1 MNTEQINRFDELMRE
16 KLSSYEAEPDMDLLP
31 EVHARKNRFLTI
43 RNLQKLI
50 IILALLGA
58 GALGG
63 YFIFNATSAQQDNKT
78 PMSKET
84 APAGKSQ
91 LESSVNSYN
100 NHGRK
105 VYLNSVVYGGNG
117 KHKGKGAAASND
129 FGTNSSTQTINNQ
142 SVQNKAVSAGNNLIH
157 AAQTNKVT
165 NYMPLALAKTTD
177 TNPTGSTSPVEMA
190 EEPSACGAKFTYY
203 TNYDGTVQFTPI
215 VTAANQVLQYQ
226 WNFGDGTKSSKNS
239 PKHTYYKA
247 GSYAVVLTVINKQS
261 GCQAEY
267 AQLVTINQETKYTTT
282 KINGTVFASA
292 DYAKHLQVDLLEYNY
307 LNNDYE
313 WVQSTFTNTKGFYEF
328 SEVAAGNYLILTAS
342 YKNYL
347 PTFYGN
353 NVDKNYASTLSIFA
367 DDYSEL
373 SGYDIQLSSSP
384 YADNTRTNITDTSK
398 TILLVFDENNNPVA
412 SIEVSKNG
420 NTQGGNL
427 PDGNYKLVNP
437 STGESA
443 GDFEVS
449 KGQGKIKT
457 PDASGVGSGGNHG
470 LTQSQLSL
478 VPNPAI
484 NSVTVG
490 LSNAE
495 NASIEITIVNN
506 QGAVIKRQIIPSGS
520 QKESID
526 VSGLSPGNYYV
537 IAKQNGITITKT
549 MVKSIDNSK

>member
-50 IILALLGA
+50 IILALLVA

-63 YFIFNATSAQQDNKT
+63 YFIFNTTNAQHDNKT
-78 PMSKET
+78 PMSRE
-84 APAGKSQ
+84 AEPASKNKW
-91 LESSVNSYN
+91 ESATNLHHN
-100 NHGRK
+100 LGRK
-105 VYLNSVVYGGNG
+105 VYLNSGVYGDNG
-117 KHKGKGAAASND
+117 QHKGTIASNYLSV
-129 FGTNSSTQTINNQ
+129 NSPIQTVTKQ
-142 SVQNKAVSAGNNLIH
+142 SVQNKGISVTNTLNH
-157 AAQTNKVT
+157 NAQTDKVT
-165 NYMPLALAKTTD
+165 DEMPLTLVKTTD
-177 TNPTGSTSPVEMA
+177 THPTGSTLPTA
-190 EEPSACGAKFTYY
+190 IDEEQLACDAKFTYY
-203 TNYDGTVQFTPI
+203 SNYDGTVQFTPI
-215 VTAANQVLQYQ
+215 VTATTHTVQYQ
-226 WNFGDGTKSSKNS
+226 WNFGDGMKSSKNS
-239 PKHTYYKA
+239 PKHTYNKA
-247 GSYAVVLTVINKQS
+247 GHYAVVLTVINKQN
-261 GCQAEY
+261 GCKAEY
-267 AQLVTINQETKYTTT
+267 AQLVTINKETKYTTT

-328 SEVAAGNYLILTAS
+328 SEVAAGNYLILTSS
-342 YKNYL
+342 YNNYL

-373 SGYDIQLSSSP
+373 SGYDIQLSSNP
-384 YADNTRTNITDTSK
+384 YVENARTNIIDTSK

-420 NTQGGNL
+420 NTQSGNL

-443 GDFEVS
+443 GDLEVS
-449 KGQGKIKT
+449 KGQGKIKM
-457 PDASGVGSGGNHG
+457 PDASGVGSAGNHG

-495 NASIEITIVNN
+495 NGSIEITIVNN
-506 QGAVIKRQIIPSGS
+506 QGAVIKRQIIPSGN

-537 IAKQNGITITKT
+537 IAKQNGITTTKT